1 MATAKIE
8 VGISSDCICTDYDD
22 ETGEA
27 VASEWCHGYCFNDSV
42 DVFEELVVSPLILAH
57 PELHRFKV
65 EGSGMGWQRRSGTA
79 EIMPYA
85 RDIVS
90 QLTINGDFRLNVS
103 YEFGDTFTVV
113 RYSHDEPTGASFVY
127 TILKED
133 EQVED

>member
-8 VGISSDCICTDYDD
+8 VGISSDCVCTDYDD

-27 VASEWCHGYCFNDSV
+27 VASDWCFGDCFNDAV
-42 DVFEELVVSPLILAH
+42 EVFEELIVSPFVLAH

-65 EGSGMGWQRRSGTA
+65 EGKNMGWQRRSGFA

-90 QLTINGDFRLNVS
+90 QLSLNGDFRLLAS
-103 YEFGDTFTVV
+103 FEGGDTFKVV
-113 RYSHDEPTGASFVY
+113 RFSHDEPTGASFVY

-133 EQVED
+133 DSVED